1 MLRSNQ
7 DIKRAVQLALKS
19 EFGFAPPLSSIAIY
33 KHTPDGTHVLFA
45 VNDKKYRFDS
55 YASNIGGMETV
66 WVGAGTIRRGWTS

>member
-7 DIKRAVQLALKS
+7 DIKRTVQCALRS

-55 YASNIGGMETV
+55 YVLNVGGFDTLY
-66 WVGAGTIRRGWTS
+66 VGAGTIRRGFTL

>member
-7 DIKRAVQLALKS
+7 DIKRTVQCALRS

-55 YASNIGGMETV
+55 YVLNVGGLDTLY
-66 WVGAGTIRRGWTS
+66 VGAGTIRRGFTS